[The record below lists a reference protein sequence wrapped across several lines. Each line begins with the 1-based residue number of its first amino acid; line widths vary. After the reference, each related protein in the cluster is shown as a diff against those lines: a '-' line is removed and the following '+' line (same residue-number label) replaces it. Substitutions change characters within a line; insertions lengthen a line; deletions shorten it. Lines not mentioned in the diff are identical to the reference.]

1 MVTFR
6 IEYFNENENKIKLF
20 FIEAIDSNE
29 AKNIWN
35 QKYKKQ
41 GKLISLCDK
50 KAFEEMYRKY
60 GSLMEPVFE

>member
-1 MVTFR
+1 MTFR
-6 IEYFNENENKIKLF
+6 IEYFNETENKIKLF

-41 GKLISLCDK
+41 GRLVSICDK
-50 KAFEEMYRKY
+50 KVFEEMYKKY
-60 GSLMEPVFE
+60 GCLMERVFK

>member
-1 MVTFR
+1 MTFR

-35 QKYKKQ
+35 QRYKKQ
-41 GKLISLCDK
+41 GRLVSICDTK
-50 KAFEEMYRKY
+50 VFEEMYRKN
-60 GSLMEPVFE
+60 GCLMEPVFE

>member
-41 GKLISLCDK
+41 GKLISVCDK
-50 KAFEEMYRKY
+50 KVFEEMYRKY

>member
-1 MVTFR
+1 MTTFR

-29 AKNIWN
+29 AKTIWN

-41 GKLISLCDK
+41 GRLISICDK
-50 KAFEEMYRKY
+50 NKFEEMYKKY
-60 GSLMEPVFE
+60 GCLMEPIFK